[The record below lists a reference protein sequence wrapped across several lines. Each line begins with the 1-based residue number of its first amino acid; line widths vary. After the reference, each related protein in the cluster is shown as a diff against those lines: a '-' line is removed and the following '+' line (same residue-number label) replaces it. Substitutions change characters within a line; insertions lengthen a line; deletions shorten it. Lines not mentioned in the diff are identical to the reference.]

1 LKLHL
6 KRSKGRVSPAKF
18 ELLNSL
24 PVTASEAED
33 ATEDIAVREQLS
45 DLRWIWSDFAPERLE
60 GFNDIKWTY
69 ILDFDRDAFTI
80 NSVVHFRLSN
90 IPENWLSYINFDHTA
105 KQCMPKSLDP
115 VHLAWDVFPA
125 IPVVEQELLQ
135 RYNETLGTIVDAPN
149 RSKHLKTWI
158 MSVMEME
165 LTNRCST
172 EFKEQWKEWTPSD
185 RSMQKWVYAIVR
197 CAMWDGLSFE
207 HSLIGPDWGEAEEG
221 LNVLLE
227 GVTTPEATE
236 YLVPVGT
243 EKVLISL
250 ATHLEVEDIAKA
262 AIGKVVELTRD
273 GTRQIAGIISP
284 RETIIVNMGKT
295 SPRCSVNHTKL
306 LAFED
311 PLLLGFNAL
320 IATLSTP
327 YSRLDK
333 TAPNG
338 NLPVEIMEQIFKHL
352 LLKVP
357 DGFKTLPSLACT
369 CKMFSAM
376 ARDRTFYLPGRLFYN
391 HAPTAMPNLF
401 WGWDVRG
408 GLARLYSIGR
418 SI

>member
-1 LKLHL
+1 
-6 KRSKGRVSPAKF
+6 
-18 ELLNSL
+18 
-24 PVTASEAED
+24 
-33 ATEDIAVREQLS
+33 
-45 DLRWIWSDFAPERLE
+45 
-60 GFNDIKWTY
+60 
-69 ILDFDRDAFTI
+69 
-80 NSVVHFRLSN
+80 
-90 IPENWLSYINFDHTA
+90 
-105 KQCMPKSLDP
+105 MPTSLDP

-135 RYNETLGTIVDAPN
+135 RYNESLVTIVDVPD
-149 RSKHLKTWI
+149 RSKHLKSWI
-158 MSVMEME
+158 MWVMEME
-165 LTNRCST
+165 LTKRCSM
-172 EFKEQWKEWTPSD
+172 EVKEQWKEWTPSD
-185 RSMQKWVYAIVR
+185 RSMQKWVYAIVK

-207 HSLIGPDWGEAEEG
+207 HSPIGPEWGEDEES
-221 LNVLLE
+221 LNFLLE

-236 YLVPVGT
+236 YMVPVGT

-262 AIGKVVELTRD
+262 AIGKVVKLTPD
-273 GTRQIAGIISP
+273 GTSQMACIISP
-284 RETIIVNMGKT
+284 RETIIVNIDKT

-311 PLLLGFNAL
+311 PLLLGLNAL

-338 NLPVEIMEQIFKHL
+338 NLPVEIMEEIFKHL
-352 LLKVP
+352 LFKVP

-376 ARDRTFYLPGRLFYN
+376 ARDRTFYLPGRLCYN
-391 HAPTAMPNLF
+391 RPPTPMLSLF

-408 GLARLYSIGR
+408 GHAELYSLGPFDFMDLEKIRMYNVFVDGANLR
-418 SI
+418 LRKLILAPFVFSKFESVIESCKVA